1 MYAYALRT
9 PHSAH
14 GLTVTP
20 DTGSRAEGRH
30 TIARGGEATHTH
42 TQHTTASQHKTCG
55 APHTRYCVQALR
67 LTSNNN
73 SMHHRPEMT

>member
-30 TIARGGEATHTH
+30 TAR
-42 TQHTTASQHKTCG
+42 
-55 APHTRYCVQALR
+55 
-67 LTSNNN
+67 
-73 SMHHRPEMT
+73 